1 MEKTLTLP
9 PMASQVVTMV
19 KNLPANVGDKEIT
32 VQSLGGEDHL
42 QQENSSSLQYTWLE
56 NLMDKRSLEGCNPWG
71 PKESDMIKHMQPLQ
85 PMVLYLVTG
94 IIVILCRDYQRDDQ
108 VYWRMYS
115 IWISIVYQ
123 WEVANPSWRNYSN

>member
-42 QQENSSSLQYTWLE
+42 QQENSSSLQYT
-56 NLMDKRSLEGCNPWG
+56 
-71 PKESDMIKHMQPLQ
+71 
-85 PMVLYLVTG
+85 
-94 IIVILCRDYQRDDQ
+94 
-108 VYWRMYS
+108 
-115 IWISIVYQ
+115 
-123 WEVANPSWRNYSN
+123 